1 MINIGTINININ
13 GGIAIAFFTL
23 FISYYLIIK

>member
-1 MINIGTINININ
+1 MINIGTININ